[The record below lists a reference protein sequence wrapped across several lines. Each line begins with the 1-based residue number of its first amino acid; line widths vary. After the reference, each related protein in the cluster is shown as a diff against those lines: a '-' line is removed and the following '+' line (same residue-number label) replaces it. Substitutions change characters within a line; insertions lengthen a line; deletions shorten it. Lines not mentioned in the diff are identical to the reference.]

1 MDIYG
6 NDIKSKKFWETLIF
20 FWAVGFSLFQIV
32 TGYYTL
38 PAMEQ
43 RTIHVA
49 LSLSLVFFIWAQK
62 KKLKTIFWL
71 VFSII
76 AILGFTGVYVYT
88 TYASRVLTF
97 GLTLPLKEM
106 ILGII
111 FLAITIGICLIGA
124 GPIMTSLVILSI
136 LYARFGSYFPGIL
149 RHSGFSWNRIITTL
163 IYTAEGIFGS
173 LIGLSATYIYLL
185 ILFGGILIACGG
197 GEFIIDSV
205 SSFVGHLRG
214 GPAKIA
220 VIASGFFGMFSGSAL
235 ANVAVTGSI
244 TIPLM
249 KKTGYEPEFAGAVE
263 TAASSGG
270 GLMPPV
276 MGMVAFIMAEV
287 LEVPYLMIC
296 KAAVVPAVMYFIY
309 LFFMVDFEAGRRG
322 LLGLDKEK
330 IPKFSSTF
338 KKGWYYLIPIL
349 VFLYTIAIAHL
360 SLTRVGFWTVISALL
375 VAIIPKLRREGYRL
389 ALKGLEEGA
398 RKAAPVIIIL
408 IAAQIIISMLSLT
421 ALGLKFSSA
430 AVRLSGDSLFLLLI
444 IGMLA
449 SIILG
454 MGLPIVCC
462 YIVISIFV
470 CPGLIKAGIWPIAAH
485 LFSIYYAGMSAI
497 TPPVAP
503 AAYVAAGIAKSKA
516 FPTAIQATKLAIPGF
531 ILPFLFIYRPALLLE
546 GGVIDVLYTIGLAML
561 GLLLLGGAMENY
573 FFITTLRLYERVLAV
588 ISGILIIVPATS
600 LNIVGVAGAVLFIVL
615 ILRRE
620 YPRIKLGNK
629 RKVTNS

>member
-1 MDIYG
+1 MK
-6 NDIKSKKFWETLIF
+6 NEKFWKILLPL
-20 FWAVGFSLFQIV
+20 WAIGMSLFQIV

-49 LSLSLVFFIWAQK
+49 LALPLVFFIWAQK

-71 VFSII
+71 VFPII
-76 AILGFTGVYVYT
+76 AILGFTGVYVYS

-97 GLTLPLKEM
+97 GLTLAPKEM

-111 FLAITIGICLIGA
+111 FLAITIGMCWIGA
-124 GPIMTSLVILSI
+124 GPIMTSIVILSI

-149 RHSGFSWNRIITTL
+149 GHSGFSWNRIINTL
-163 IYTAEGIFGS
+163 IYSAEGIFGS
-173 LIGLSATYIYLL
+173 LIGLSSTYIYLL
-185 ILFGGILIACGG
+185 ILFGSILIACGG
-197 GEFIIDSV
+197 GEFVIDSV
-205 SSFVGHLRG
+205 SSLVGRLRG

-220 VIASGFFGMFSGSAL
+220 VIASGFFGMFSGSSL

-249 KKTGYEPEFAGAVE
+249 KKTGYEPKFAGAVE

-276 MGMVAFIMAEV
+276 MGMVAFIMAEI

-296 KAAVVPAVMYFIY
+296 KAAVVPAVLYFLY
-309 LFFMVDFEAGRRG
+309 LFFMVDFEAGKRG
-322 LLGLDKEK
+322 LAGLEKEK
-330 IPKFSSTF
+330 IPKFRSTF

-349 VFLYTIAIAHL
+349 VFLYTIAILHL
-360 SLTRVGFWTVISALL
+360 SLTRVGFWTVISTLL

-398 RKAAPVIIIL
+398 HKAAPVIIIL
-408 IAAQIIISMLSLT
+408 ISAQIIISMLSLT

-430 AVRLSGDSLFLLLI
+430 AVRLSGGSLFLLLI
-444 IGMLA
+444 IGMIA

-462 YIVISIFV
+462 YIIVAVFV
-470 CPGLIKAGIWPIAAH
+470 CPSLVKVGIWPIAAH
-485 LFSIYYAGMSAI
+485 LFSIYYADMSAI

-503 AAYVAAGIAKSKA
+503 AAYVAAGIAKSKP
-516 FPTAIQATKLAIPGF
+516 FSTAIQATKLAIPGF
-531 ILPFLFIYRPALLLE
+531 FLPFMFVYRPALLLE
-546 GGVIDVLYTIGLAML
+546 GGVIDVLYAIGLAIL
-561 GLLLLGGAMENY
+561 GLLLIGGAMENY

-588 ISGILIIVPATS
+588 ISGILMIVPATS

-620 YPRIKLGNK
+620 YPRRKLDNK
-629 RKVTNS
+629 REVTHS